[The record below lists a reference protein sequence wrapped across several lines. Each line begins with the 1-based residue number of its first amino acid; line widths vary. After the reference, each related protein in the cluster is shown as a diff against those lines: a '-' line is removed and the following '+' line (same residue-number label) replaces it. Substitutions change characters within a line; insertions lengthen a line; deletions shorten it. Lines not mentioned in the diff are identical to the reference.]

1 MGCEARNPN
10 AKLVVGLIAIFVGSV
25 FLLDHQGI
33 IHFHSLWRFWPMVF
47 IAIGIGQ
54 MFDSKSHN
62 RLVSAGTM
70 FVIGAAFLAINFGVF
85 GWGQVWPAALILVGV
100 LLLFENFRSREPRE
114 LPSGPLNSYA
124 VFSSIEKNINARD
137 FSGGLA
143 HAVFGSVEVDLRSA
157 DIQGDKAFIE
167 VNAVFGSIEMKVPDT
182 WKVEVEA
189 GAVFGSCENRTRV
202 VSLPTTPPKTLVVRG
217 DIVFGS
223 VEIRN

>member
-1 MGCEARNPN
+1 MACDAHNPG
-10 AKLVVGLIAIFVGSV
+10 AKLVIGLIAIFIGTI

-33 IHFHSLWRFWPMVF
+33 IHAGNLWRFWPMIF
-47 IAIGIGQ
+47 IAIGVGKLFERNNPDK
-54 MFDSKSHN
+54 MMS
-62 RLVSAGTM
+62 VGTM
-70 FVIGAAFLAINFGVF
+70 FIIGFAFLSINFGYF
-85 GWGQVWPAALILVGV
+85 RWGQVWPAALILVGLF
-100 LLLFENFRSREPRE
+100 LLLQNFRPGQPRE
-114 LPSGPLNSYA
+114 VPTGPLNSYA

-167 VNAVFGSIEMKVPDT
+167 VNAVFGRIEMTVPDT

-189 GAVFGSCENRTRV
+189 GAVFVSCENRTRV